1 MDFQLFLILLRFFK
15 NPLEEEE
22 EEEEDA

>member
-22 EEEEDA
+22 EEEDA